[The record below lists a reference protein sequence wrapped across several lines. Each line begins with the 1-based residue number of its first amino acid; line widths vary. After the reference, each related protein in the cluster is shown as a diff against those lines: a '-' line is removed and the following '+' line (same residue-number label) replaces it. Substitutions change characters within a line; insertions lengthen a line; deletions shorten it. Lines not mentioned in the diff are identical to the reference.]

1 MDQRKN
7 RFDFLRK
14 QVWYQHNYTSNKIL
28 IFINFFNFV
37 CKLRCVN
44 YFYPISQEKW
54 ISHCITCLSHYSR
67 SERGWVGGV
76 LHSLTYSDLADQSHF
91 KPSVPFTL
99 VGQYSVGPF
108 YFWKVH
114 LLMTVKSIVSTLYY
128 QSLKQRYFSKFNF
141 SMLHYQSHPRLN
153 KGISLSLIIT
163 WAGVKKIRR
172 IISRDWQEE
181 EELMEFTC

>member
-1 MDQRKN
+1 M
-7 RFDFLRK
+7 
-14 QVWYQHNYTSNKIL
+14 
-28 IFINFFNFV
+28 
-37 CKLRCVN
+37 CKL
-44 YFYPISQEKW
+44 F
-54 ISHCITCLSHYSR
+54 LSYLAREVDFSLYYLSIPLFQIR
-67 SERGWVGGV
+67 KGVGGGV

-163 WAGVKKIRR
+163 
-172 IISRDWQEE
+172 
-181 EELMEFTC
+181 